1 VNRPE
6 QIRPPA
12 TASDRQR
19 DRPSVTVR
27 VSPGPYIAAAFFL
40 TFLSA
45 FLVYLELDSRAVV
58 GVFLLWLL
66 VPTAAFFDRI
76 HFNGRRLRRT
86 GPVAWLSSRF
96 LGIRQTLKLSDIEQ
110 VDTQALRAF
119 RRGGRV
125 IYRYRTTFH
134 GKEKEITIVSGGAAF
149 REMVRLILP
158 QLSTDLLDARSIE
171 LRDYLTDPGEVRLR
185 ANAIRIP
192 SADVLETS
200 LKKREKR
207 RAVAGETAASDKA
220 EGDPIMLRRLANEL
234 RLSGSLLR
242 AIEAFRRAVMLSPRD
257 PWLLY
262 EFSRCLISYAAAERD
277 EPLERRARAM
287 MRLAEKRAG
296 DDPELLNRI
305 GESYFQIGDW
315 DRAAA
320 VFRNASERLGESFRS
335 LRGLAE
341 IALREGKIAHV
352 IHNFAAANRLADTA
366 ALRRWTQREMDYFS
380 RLNEDEEYMDL
391 EVSRVNLLEKLVR
404 GRRTSMRITLL
415 ALPLIILGVL
425 LDDSLIANIGWGVA
439 WAGTGF
445 WIALLIGRK
454 VLEARIPFD
463 MLDRER

>member
-1 VNRPE
+1 MNSSE
-6 QIRPPA
+6 QINLSKTPA
-12 TASDRQR
+12 PGQR
-19 DRPSVTVR
+19 STSVSVR
-27 VSPGPYIAAAFFL
+27 VSPSPYIAAAFFL

-45 FLVYLELDSRAVV
+45 FLVYLEIDPRAVV
-58 GVFLLWLL
+58 GVFLMWAL

-76 HFNGRRLRRT
+76 HFDGRRLRRT
-86 GPVAWLSSRF
+86 GPIAWASSRF
-96 LGIRQTLKLSDIEQ
+96 LGIRQTLKLRDIEQ

-134 GKEKEITIVSGGAAF
+134 GKEKELTIVSGGAAF
-149 REMVRLILP
+149 REMIRAVLP
-158 QLSTDLLDARSIE
+158 QLSPNLLDARSVE
-171 LRDYLTDPGEVRLR
+171 LRDYLTDPGEVRLK
-185 ANAIRIP
+185 ANESRIP

-200 LKKREKR
+200 LKKSAKR
-207 RAVAGETAASDKA
+207 RSASPDA
-220 EGDPIMLRRLANEL
+220 PSPERIDGDPATLRKLANEL

-242 AIEAFRRAVMLSPRD
+242 AIEVFRRAVMLAPRD
-257 PWLLY
+257 AWLLY
-262 EFSRCLISYAAAERD
+262 EFSRCLISYSAAERD

-305 GESYFQIGDW
+305 GESYFQVGDW
-315 DRAAA
+315 NRAAA
-320 VFRNASERLGESFRS
+320 VFKYASERVGESFRS

-404 GRRTSMRITLL
+404 GRRASMRITLL
-415 ALPLIILGVL
+415 ALPVIILGVL
-425 LDDSLIANIGWGVA
+425 FDDSLIANIGWGVA
-439 WAGTGF
+439 WAGAGS

-454 VLEARIPFD
+454 ILEARIPFE